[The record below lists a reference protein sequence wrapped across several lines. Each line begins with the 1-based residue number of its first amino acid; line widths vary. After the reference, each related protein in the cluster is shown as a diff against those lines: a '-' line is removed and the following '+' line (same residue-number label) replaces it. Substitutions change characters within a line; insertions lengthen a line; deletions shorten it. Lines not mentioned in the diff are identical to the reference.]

1 MKNFWSKSKLKNN
14 SRGFGLIEVIIGVA
28 IMSAVLL
35 SLSQIGQ
42 FVFRVVD
49 ESNYKL
55 RGAFLAEEGIEAVR
69 AIRDSGWSAN
79 IAPLALGTDYYLRF
93 SGGDWVLDAVPQPKV
108 DGTFDRR
115 IIFRAVNRD
124 ASDNIVSAGGVLDPD
139 TKKVTVNITWNNR
152 GRESTAAV
160 STYITN
166 LFKN

>member
-1 MKNFWSKSKLKNN
+1 MKNFWLKTKLNN
-14 SRGFGLIEVIIGVA
+14 PHGFGLVEIVVGVA

-69 AIRDSGWSAN
+69 TIRDTSWSAN
-79 IAPLALGTDYYLRF
+79 IAPLAPGADYYPRF
-93 SGGDWVLDAVPQPKV
+93 SGGIWVLDPAPQPKV

-115 IIFRAVNRD
+115 IIFQPVNRD
-124 ASDNIVSAGGVLDPD
+124 ASDNIVSSGGILDPG
-139 TKKVTVNITWNNR
+139 TKKMTVNVAWNNR
-152 GRESTAAV
+152 GRTNTASV
-160 STYITN
+160 STYITD